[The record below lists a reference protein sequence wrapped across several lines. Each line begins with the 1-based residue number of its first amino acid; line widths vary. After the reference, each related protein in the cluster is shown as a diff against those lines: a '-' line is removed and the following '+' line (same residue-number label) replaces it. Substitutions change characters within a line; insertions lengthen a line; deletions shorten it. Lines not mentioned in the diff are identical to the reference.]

1 MAAQNPTHTPN
12 PRKRAAPGSS
22 PAVQNAPMP
31 QQYPTSNPP
40 MSESDANFL
49 LRSQAGKNNFTY
61 QDPLGYNMTYGANNG
76 LSQGSSYDQ
85 SVSVPAPSTQLARR
99 PINRQLVSTG
109 PRPTFDVTGDQW
121 NQFGAED
128 SMAEIPGMEENDN
141 IELLEE
147 KANVAKRDAQGKR
160 KQIPPFVQK
169 LSSFLDKSENTD
181 LIRWSDRGDSFIVV
195 DEDEFAK
202 TLIPELFKHNNYA
215 SFVRQLNMYG
225 FHKRVGLSD
234 NSMKASER
242 KNKSPSEYYNPYFK
256 RGHPNLLW
264 LINKPKNG
272 ASKGKGGNK
281 KLKLEDGEADS
292 DDDGRD
298 GIEEIYRDNMPG
310 ASRAISQAPEAGPP
324 QRRDLAVVHN
334 QLSEIQKQQGA
345 ITNALTRLRKDHND
359 LLQQAVGFQTL
370 HDRHENSIN
379 AILTFLATVY
389 NRSLD
394 GNVPQNFAQM
404 FNSGIPQQAQN
415 QGNVVELADPATQ
428 QQSPGSMSPQRRQ
441 QRLLMAPP
449 GRANTISPKPSAS
462 PQTQNTPKSG
472 TVEELFE
479 PASDSPRIKVEQTST
494 PVSQPHNLM
503 MNLINNTNDAAS
515 QNNPINGLEF
525 PELLTHYEN
534 ANGQSP
540 LTSEQRNNMLN
551 LMANS
556 STSSTNNALL
566 SPTPPPPPSLD
577 DMGLTQAEIDDLM
590 LLQNQQDEKLAEVRN
605 VLPDMDANY
614 FNTVDPNIDLDQYLD
629 PGAFYT
635 GSSPAAG
642 PWDGT
647 FGGVNGEVDGMD
659 FGLDGAAD
667 TNGRIV
673 ETVVNT
679 PEPGIGDDK
688 ADGGSPNKRRRKN

>member
-1 MAAQNPTHTPN
+1 MAAPNPTHTPN
-12 PRKRAAPGSS
+12 SRKRAAPGSS
-22 PAVQNAPMP
+22 PAVQNAQMP
-31 QQYPTSNPP
+31 QQYPTSNPNPP

-49 LRSQAGKNNFTY
+49 LRSQGGKNNYTY
-61 QDPLGYNMTYGANNG
+61 QDPLGYNMTYGGNNG
-76 LSQGSSYDQ
+76 LSQPSYDQ

-109 PRPTFDVTGDQW
+109 PRPAFDVTGDQW

-128 SMAEIPGMEENDN
+128 LMAESPGMEENDN

-225 FHKRVGLSD
+225 FHKRRVLQSILQARPPE
-234 NSMKASER
+234 SAVAHQQAEER
-242 KNKSPSEYYNPYFK
+242 GVE
-256 RGHPNLLW
+256 R
-264 LINKPKNG
+264 
-272 ASKGKGGNK
+272 KGGNK

-298 GIEEIYRDNMPG
+298 GIEEIYRDSMPG
-310 ASRAISQAPEAGPP
+310 VSRALSQAPEAGPL
-324 QRRDLAVVHN
+324 QRRELAVVHN

-359 LLQQAVGFQTL
+359 LLKQAVGFQTL

-394 GNVPQNFAQM
+394 GNPPQSFAQM
-404 FNSGIPQQAQN
+404 FNTGIPQQPQN
-415 QGNVVELADPATQ
+415 QGSVEEIADPSNQ
-428 QQSPGSMSPQRRQ
+428 QQNPGSMSPQRRQ

-449 GRANTISPKPSAS
+449 GRANTLSPKPGTS
-462 PQTQNTPKSG
+462 PQTQSTPRSG

-479 PASDSPRIKVEQTST
+479 PTSESPRIKVEPST
-494 PVSQPHNLM
+494 PVSQPHSLM

-515 QNNPINGLEF
+515 QNNPTNGLEF

-540 LTSEQRNNMLN
+540 LTSEQRNTMLN
-551 LMANS
+551 LMANT

-577 DMGLTQAEIDDLM
+577 DLGLTQAEIDDLM

-635 GSSPAAG
+635 GSSPVIGA
-642 PWDGT
+642 WDGT
-647 FGGVNGEVDGMD
+647 FGGANGDVDGMD
-659 FGLDGAAD
+659 FGLDGAGD

-673 ETVVNT
+673 ETMGNT
-679 PEPGIGDDK
+679 PEPVIGGGVGLGLGDDRT
-688 ADGGSPNKRRRKN
+688 DRGSPNKKRRKN